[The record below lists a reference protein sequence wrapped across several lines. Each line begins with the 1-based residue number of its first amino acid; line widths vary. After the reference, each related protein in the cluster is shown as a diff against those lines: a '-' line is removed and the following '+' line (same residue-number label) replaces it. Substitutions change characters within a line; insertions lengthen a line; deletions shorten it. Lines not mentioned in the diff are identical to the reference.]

1 MNNNDNSNN
10 SDDDSINNN
19 DKDKNNFWIFSRYF
33 WKEWTNQFL
42 ISWFFFGIRINFLEQ
57 KFVQMKA
64 ENSDIN
70 HLRQKCEDKNMSC
83 FRN

>member
-19 DKDKNNFWIFSRYF
+19 DKDKNNFWIFSRYL
-33 WKEWTNQFL
+33 WKEWTKQFF
-42 ISWFFFGIRINFLEQ
+42 ISWVFFGICINFLEQ

-70 HLRQKCEDKNMSC
+70 HLR
-83 FRN
+83 